1 MVGEDS
7 SVNIDEV
14 EVTSDIED
22 NVEVGF
28 LPPPHLKIAQVSLN
42 LGQSCD
48 RPYFVK
54 ISALR
59 HTVKKE
65 NSIAN

>member
-7 SVNIDEV
+7 SVNIDGV

-28 LPPPHLKIAQVSLN
+28 LPSHPPFENCASKFESWT
-42 LGQSCD
+42 
-48 RPYFVK
+48 K
-54 ISALR
+54 LR
-59 HTVKKE
+59 
-65 NSIAN
+65 